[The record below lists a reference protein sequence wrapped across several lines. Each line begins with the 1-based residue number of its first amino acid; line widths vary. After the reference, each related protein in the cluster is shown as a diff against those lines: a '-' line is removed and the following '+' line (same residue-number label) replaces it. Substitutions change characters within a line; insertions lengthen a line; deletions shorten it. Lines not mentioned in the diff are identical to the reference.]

1 MHRASRMRALY
12 PAYARAVRRFAA
24 LCTGMNLRRPAA
36 RIAVP
41 VQAKWMM

>member
-12 PAYARAVRRFAA
+12 PAYARTVPRFAA
-24 LCTGMNLRRPAA
+24 LCAGMNLRCLAT